1 MRNFKVIKAKSGE
14 EVCRC
19 GSAKSARRWADRQ
32 TEEHLIIHLTPD
44 GPRQIEPSATHEE
57 GIK

>member
-1 MRNFKVIKAKSGE
+1 MRGFIVIKVKSGE

-32 TEEHLIIHLTPD
+32 TEEHLIIQLTPD
-44 GPRQIEPSATHEE
+44 GPRQIEPSATYEE
-57 GIK
+57 EIK